1 MRFYCQH
8 WDCFDSRFSIPSPI
22 PSPSPSRLT
31 IMIFIAYDQ
40 PAYRDNC
47 FELFEELEND
57 VTYNEAKDHCENL
70 NGTLIN
76 ENRISDVVMV

>member
-1 MRFYCQH
+1 
-8 WDCFDSRFSIPSPI
+8 
-22 PSPSPSRLT
+22 
-31 IMIFIAYDQ
+31 MIFIAYDQ
-40 PAYRDNC
+40 LAYGENC

-76 ENRISDVVMV
+76 ENRITDLVTV

>member
-1 MRFYCQH
+1 M
-8 WDCFDSRFSIPSPI
+8 SRHNSGL
-22 PSPSPSRLT
+22 LT
-31 IMIFIAYDQ
+31 LIVRNQEINRSDKIIMIFIAYDQ
-40 PAYRDNC
+40 LAYGDNC

-57 VTYNEAKDHCENL
+57 VTYNEAKDHCKNL